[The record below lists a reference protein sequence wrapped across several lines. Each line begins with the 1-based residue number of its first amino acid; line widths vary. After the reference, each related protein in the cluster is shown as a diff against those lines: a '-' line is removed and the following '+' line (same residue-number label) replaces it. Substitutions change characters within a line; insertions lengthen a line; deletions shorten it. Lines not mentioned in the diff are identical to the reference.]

1 MYSLATR
8 PMQRKSCETYQDA
21 KLEGVKTE
29 RRFVVNELLLLQ
41 ESERKLYL
49 SVVRGIVSLGYM

>member
-1 MYSLATR
+1 MYILATR
-8 PMQRKSCETYQDA
+8 PMQRKSYGAYQDT

>member
-1 MYSLATR
+1 
-8 PMQRKSCETYQDA
+8 MQRKSCDAYQDA

-41 ESERKLYL
+41 EPERKLHL
-49 SVVRGIVSLGYM
+49 SAVWGIVSLGYM

>member
-1 MYSLATR
+1 
-8 PMQRKSCETYQDA
+8 MQRKSCGAYQDA

>member
-1 MYSLATR
+1 
-8 PMQRKSCETYQDA
+8 MQRKSCGAYQDA

-41 ESERKLYL
+41 ESERELHL
-49 SVVRGIVSLGYM
+49 SVVRGIVSLRYM